1 MVDPHKS
8 NKIAVPHRCYNFSAQ
23 LDEGQ
28 RATMYDLSNKVA
40 IVTGAGGRRGIGRA
54 IALRLAQEGADV
66 VVTDIQRGPEAIRLE
81 DRQAGWRGLPSV
93 VGEVEALGRR
103 SLGLYSDVSDS
114 AQVADMVSQTLERFG
129 RIDILVNNAGSQP
142 GRDRVLVVELEEDAF
157 DEVQRVNVK
166 GTFLCSK
173 AVARHMIGRGGG
185 GKIIIISSGAGK
197 RGIARYAAYCASK
210 FALIGFT
217 QSLAQELAPYRIN
230 VNAICPGLVDTER
243 VDFIAAAL
251 APQGESAE
259 EYRAQM
265 IRERNSRI
273 PLGRVAVGDDIAKMA
288 AFLSSRE
295 SDYLTGLSIS
305 VSGGAE
311 MG

>member
-1 MVDPHKS
+1 
-8 NKIAVPHRCYNFSAQ
+8 
-23 LDEGQ
+23 
-28 RATMYDLSNKVA
+28 MYELHGKVA
-40 IVTGAGGRRGIGRA
+40 IVTGAGGRHGIGRA
-54 IALRLAQEGADV
+54 IATRLAREGADV
-66 VVTDIQRGPEAIRLE
+66 VVTDIQRPEAIRPA
-81 DRQAGWRGLPSV
+81 DRQAGWLGLPSV
-93 VGEVEALGRR
+93 VKEIEGLGRQA
-103 SLGLYSDVSDS
+103 LGLYSDVSDS
-114 AQVADMVSQTLERFG
+114 AQVADMVRRTLERFG
-129 RIDILVNNAGSQP
+129 QIDILVNNAGSQP
-142 GRDRVLVVELEEDAF
+142 GRDRVPVVELEEDAF

-166 GTFLCSK
+166 GTYLCSK
-173 AVARHMIGRGGG
+173 AVARHMIERGGG
-185 GKIIIISSGAGK
+185 GKIIVISSGAGK

-251 APQGESAE
+251 APEGESAE

-265 IRERNSRI
+265 IRERSDRI

-288 AFLSSRE
+288 AFLASSE

-305 VSGGAE
+305 VSGGTE
-311 MG
+311 MN